1 MAPVCLRD
9 LTVEEGAA
17 VMKLA
22 HSLTAPVRLAERAKI
37 ISPASRGDPQAGYQP
52 QLDVVDGFHPEGPAS
67 GQLLWKDRLGV

>member
-22 HSLTAPVRLAERAKI
+22 HSLTAPVCLAERAKI

-52 QLDVVDGFHPEGPAS
+52 
-67 GQLLWKDRLGV
+67 